1 GQEKDK
7 YIAPSAERGWNDPP
21 QFSYNLQNARGQQ
34 KGHLTRRAAPP
45 TSSAPPTIPLSSN
58 PLAPPPCSLAPPPRL
73 QGKKQ
78 NCFMMKCCHG
88 NNRSDGF
95 LTAGPPTTTT
105 PPVQPGSQEEEGG
118 GDQTQ
123 CEPDVEVVLSSLNR
137 ALATCRQSVKD
148 QVCNDVEKRLLLL
161 DDSWRAG
168 KLSLPVRRRM
178 EALSL
183 ELRAG
188 HWDSA
193 NEIHR
198 SLMVDHVTE
207 VSQWMVGVKRLIAE
221 TRNLNPELLEQ
232 LQDTSVT
239 DQDSDLLQG

>member
-1 GQEKDK
+1 MEDM
-7 YIAPSAERGWNDPP
+7 YIKPGNQERGWNDPP

-45 TSSAPPTIPLSSN
+45 TSSGVAAPPTIPLGSN

-73 QGKKQ
+73 Q
-78 NCFMMKCCHG
+78 
-88 NNRSDGF
+88 
-95 LTAGPPTTTT
+95 AGPPTTTT

>member
-1 GQEKDK
+1 EKDK

-45 TSSAPPTIPLSSN
+45 TSSGNTSTTTVNLKTPPTIPLGSN

-118 GDQTQ
+118 DHLTLS
-123 CEPDVEVVLSSLNR
+123 VSHVLV
-137 ALATCRQSVKD
+137 QD

>member
-1 GQEKDK
+1 MEDMYMKPGNQ
-7 YIAPSAERGWNDPP
+7 ERGWNDPP

-45 TSSAPPTIPLSSN
+45 TSSGVAAPPTIPLSSN

-73 QGKKQ
+73 Q
-78 NCFMMKCCHG
+78 
-88 NNRSDGF
+88 
-95 LTAGPPTTTT
+95 AGPPTTTT

>member
-1 GQEKDK
+1 EKDK

-45 TSSAPPTIPLSSN
+45 TSSGNTSTTTVNLKTPPTIPLSSN

-73 QGKKQ
+73 Q
-78 NCFMMKCCHG
+78 
-88 NNRSDGF
+88 
-95 LTAGPPTTTT
+95 AGPPTTTT